1 MMAPPRP
8 TPAQDEIWD
17 WNASR
22 NYVSTC
28 IPKTK
33 TCDETDGE
41 KLYFVIFFNPG
52 FYNYALGTL

>member
-1 MMAPPRP
+1 MMAPPES

-33 TCDETDGE
+33 RDETDGE
-41 KLYFVIFFNPG
+41 NCTF
-52 FYNYALGTL
+52 